1 VRLVRLKI
9 SVKREGSFVG
19 LQLPK
24 GARNLVFGVA
34 AGSAALLLSG
44 CSVGTKDEWKRIAM
58 PDPAS
63 AEAPGMLHLWQG
75 AWIAA
80 LAVGVVTWGLILYAV
95 IRFRRRSED
104 EIPVQTR
111 YNLPIEIFYT
121 VAPIMMVIVFFF
133 FTVKEQDRVLKVDN
147 NPDNVI
153 SVVGQQWSWT
163 FNYNY
168 NANANDFDGEADGS
182 PVVHEIPGT
191 PADPP
196 TLWLPKDETV
206 EVNLYS
212 ADVIHSF
219 WVPAFLFKM
228 DVFPGRDNHYV
239 FTPTRTG
246 TYEGRCAE
254 LCGVYHS
261 RMLFK
266 VKVVTPT
273 EYDAHLA
280 ALARDSATTGPAV
293 GGSEMNTQAGLEQNG
308 ANE

>member
-1 VRLVRLKI
+1 M
-9 SVKREGSFVG
+9 G

-24 GARNLVFGVA
+24 RARNVALGVV

-44 CSVGTKDEWKRIAM
+44 CSVGTKEEWKRVAM

-63 AEAPGMLHLWQG
+63 AEGPGMLHLWQW
-75 AWIAA
+75 AWVAA
-80 LAVGVVTWGLILYAV
+80 MITGVITWGLILYAV
-95 IRFRRRSED
+95 FRFRRRSDD

-133 FTVKEQDRVLKVDN
+133 FTVQEQDRVLKDVKH
-147 NPDNVI
+147 PDNTI
-153 SVVGQQWSWT
+153 TVVGQQWSWT

-168 NANANDFDGEADGS
+168 DAGYDDFAGRDVGS
-182 PVVHEIPGT
+182 PAAHETPGT

-196 TLWLPKDETV
+196 TLWLPKGESV
-206 EVNLYS
+206 EVHLYS
-212 ADVIHSF
+212 PDVIHSF

-228 DVFPGRDNHYV
+228 DVFPGRDNHFT
-239 FTPTRTG
+239 FTPSRVG
-246 TYEGRCAE
+246 TFEGRCAE

-266 VKVVTPT
+266 VKVVEPAD
-273 EYDAHLA
+273 YRAHVAELA
-280 ALARDSATTGPAV
+280 AKPDNAGHAV
-293 GGSEMNTQAGLEQNG
+293 GDTDLNQEAGLEQNG
-308 ANE
+308 ASE

>member
-1 VRLVRLKI
+1 
-9 SVKREGSFVG
+9 VG

-24 GARNLVFGVA
+24 RARNVALGVV

-44 CSVGTKDEWKRIAM
+44 CSVGTTDEWKRVAM

-63 AEAPGMLHLWQG
+63 AEGPGMLHLWQG

-80 LAVGVVTWGLILYAV
+80 MITGVITWGLILYAV
-95 IRFRRRSED
+95 FRFRRRSDD

-133 FTVKEQDRVLKVDN
+133 FTVQEQDRVLKDVKD
-147 NPDNVI
+147 PDNTI
-153 SVVGQQWSWT
+153 TVVGQQWSWT

-168 NANANDFDGEADGS
+168 DAGYDDFAGRDVGS
-182 PVVHEIPGT
+182 QVAHETPGT

-196 TLWLPKDETV
+196 TLWLPKGESV
-206 EVNLYS
+206 EVHLYS
-212 ADVIHSF
+212 PDVIHSF

-228 DVFPGRDNHYV
+228 DVFPGRDNHFT
-239 FTPTRTG
+239 FTPSRVG
-246 TYEGRCAE
+246 TFEGRCAE

-266 VKVVTPT
+266 VKVVEPA
-273 EYDAHLA
+273 EYRAHVAELA
-280 ALARDSATTGPAV
+280 AKPDNAGHAV
-293 GGSEMNTQAGLEQNG
+293 GDTDLNQEAGLEQNG
-308 ANE
+308 ASE

>member
-1 VRLVRLKI
+1 M
-9 SVKREGSFVG
+9 G

-24 GARNLVFGVA
+24 RARNVAVGVV

-44 CSVGTKDEWKRIAM
+44 CSVGTKEEWKRVAM

-63 AEAPGMLHLWQG
+63 AEGPGMLHLWQW
-75 AWIAA
+75 AWVAA
-80 LAVGVVTWGLILYAV
+80 MITGVITWGLILYAV
-95 IRFRRRSED
+95 FRFRRRSDD

-133 FTVKEQDRVLKVDN
+133 FTVQEQDRVLKDVKD
-147 NPDNVI
+147 PDNTI
-153 SVVGQQWSWT
+153 TVVGQQWSWT

-168 NANANDFDGEADGS
+168 DAGYNDFAGRGVGG
-182 PVVHEIPGT
+182 PVAHETPGT

-196 TLWLPKDETV
+196 TLWLPKGESV
-206 EVNLYS
+206 EVHLYS
-212 ADVIHSF
+212 PDVIHSF

-228 DVFPGRDNHYV
+228 DVFPGRDNHYT
-239 FTPTRTG
+239 FTPSRTG
-246 TYEGRCAE
+246 TFEGRCAE

-266 VKVVTPT
+266 VKVVEPA
-273 EYDAHLA
+273 EYDAHVAELA
-280 ALARDSATTGPAV
+280 AKPDNAGYAV
-293 GGSEMNTQAGLEQNG
+293 GDTDVNHEAGLEQNG
-308 ANE
+308 ASE

>member
-1 VRLVRLKI
+1 M
-9 SVKREGSFVG
+9 G

-24 GARNLVFGVA
+24 RARKLALGAA
-34 AGSAALLLSG
+34 AASSVLLLSG

-63 AEAPGMLHLWQG
+63 AEGPGMLHLWQG

-80 LAVGVVTWGLILYAV
+80 LATGVVTWGLILYAV
-95 IRFRRRSED
+95 FRFRRRSED
-104 EIPVQTR
+104 EVPVQTR

-133 FTVKEQDRVLKVDN
+133 FTVQEQDRVLKDVKD
-147 NPDNVI
+147 PDNVI
-153 SVVGQQWSWT
+153 TVVGQQWSWT

-168 NANANDFDGEADGS
+168 DANANDFDGKAVGS
-182 PVVHEIPGT
+182 PVVHEAGT
-191 PADPP
+191 TANPP
-196 TLWLPKDETV
+196 TLWLPVNETV
-206 EVNLYS
+206 EVHLYS

-228 DVFPGRDNHYV
+228 DVFPGRDNHYT
-239 FTPTRTG
+239 FTPTREG

-266 VKVVTPT
+266 VKVVSPSDY
-273 EYDAHLA
+273 EAHLA
-280 ALARDSATTGPAV
+280 DLAGKPDTTGPAV
-293 GGSEMNTQAGLEQNG
+293 GGSELNTQSGLEQNG

>member
-1 VRLVRLKI
+1 
-9 SVKREGSFVG
+9 VG
-19 LQLPK
+19 LQFPK
-24 GARNLVFGVA
+24 RARNVA
-34 AGSAALLLSG
+34 LGAVAGAAVLMLSG
-44 CSVGTKDEWKRIAM
+44 CSDQDRAEWKRIAM
-58 PDPAS
+58 PVPAS
-63 AEAPGMLHLWQG
+63 KEGDGILHLWQG

-80 LAVGVVTWGLILYAV
+80 LAVGVVTWFLILYSV
-95 IRFRRRSED
+95 FRFRRRSED

-133 FTVKEQDRVLKVDN
+133 FTVQEQDRVIREVKD
-147 NPDNVI
+147 PDNTI
-153 SVVGQQWSWT
+153 TVVGQQWSWA

-168 NANANDFDGEADGS
+168 DANADDFNGKAVGS
-182 PVVHEIPGT
+182 PVVHEIGT

-196 TLWLPKDETV
+196 TLWLVKDESV
-206 EVNLYS
+206 EVHLYS

-228 DVFPGRDNHYV
+228 DVFPGRDNHFT
-239 FTPTRTG
+239 FTPNRSG
-246 TYEGRCAE
+246 TFDGRCAE

-266 VKVVTPT
+266 VKVVDQAA
-273 EYDAHLA
+273 YDAHLRD
-280 ALARDSATTGPAV
+280 LASNGNSGPAV
-293 GGSEMNTQAGLEQNG
+293 GGSEVNEQYGLDQNG

>member
-1 VRLVRLKI
+1 M
-9 SVKREGSFVG
+9 G

-24 GARNLVFGVA
+24 RARRVAFGGVV
-34 AGSAALLLSG
+34 GSAALLLSG

-58 PDPAS
+58 PSPAS
-63 AEAPGMLHLWQG
+63 KEGPMMLHLWQG

-95 IRFRRRSED
+95 FRFRRRSED

-133 FTVKEQDRVLKVDN
+133 FTVKTQDDVLAANDH
-147 NPDNVI
+147 PDHTI
-153 SVVGQQWSWT
+153 TAVGQQWSWT

-168 NANANDFDGEADGS
+168 DSGYNDFTGRSVGGQT
-182 PVVHEIPGT
+182 VHESGT

-196 TLWLPKDETV
+196 TLWLVKDESV
-206 EVNLYS
+206 EVHLYS
-212 ADVIHSF
+212 PDVIHSF

-228 DVFPGRDNHYV
+228 DVFPGRDNHYT

-246 TYEGRCAE
+246 TFEGRCAE

-266 VKVVTPT
+266 VKVVDRAA
-273 EYDAHLA
+273 YDKHLA
-280 ALARDSATTGPAV
+280 DLAAAGNTGPAV
-293 GGSEMNTQAGLEQNG
+293 GGNEVNQQAGLEEKG
-308 ANE
+308 TSE